1 MSEYNINNYSDMEL
15 LDLIELEPTDNQL
28 KNIHNLTIIIHN
40 KRKEA
45 QDKQDEM
52 MILFFENILNR
63 LTLYFEKLKEEKSM
77 DGQVTDKIMVI
88 DSRYRDNY
96 YTSTSTNFSLSNLGQ
111 SLKNVVE
118 LKLSEIEFPNTWYP
132 FSTDLGNVSF
142 QIIYKAELET
152 GSDYTT
158 ITIPS
163 GVYHYSDLIN
173 AINLELSNQDFKT
186 IKCKI
191 NLSLNP
197 THGSVSGQG
206 TVTFAS
212 DEGGD
217 QFNLRFFGLD
227 ETINTN
233 RNLFMAQKKLGW
245 SLGFRNITPDYYS
258 TLSTSYT
265 SEGLMDTVVLKYFY
279 VVINEQ
285 ISSGVNSH
293 ITPICSNMN
302 IVKYANII
310 ARLSSNGAPFSVNN
324 SNGLSL
330 YSDTRRYHGPIDISK
345 LDIKIINEFGEVINI
360 NNMDL
365 SLTLQYKVK

>member
-1 MSEYNINNYSDMEL
+1 MSQYNINNYTDMEL

-28 KNIHNLTIIIHN
+28 KNLHNLNVIIHK
-40 KRKEA
+40 KRQEA
-45 QDKQDEM
+45 RETQDEM

-63 LTLYFEKLKEEKSM
+63 LTLYFENLKEVKAME
-77 DGQVTDKIMVI
+77 GQVTDKIMVI

-96 YTSTSTNFSLSNLGQ
+96 YETSSTNFSLSNLGQ

-142 QIIYKAELET
+142 QFIYKADLEA
-152 GSDYTT
+152 GNEYTT
-158 ITIPS
+158 ITITS
-163 GVYHYSDLIN
+163 GVYHYSDLID
-173 AINLELSNQDFKT
+173 AINLALANAGIT
-186 IKCKI
+186 TVTCKI
-191 NLSLNP
+191 NVTLNP
-197 THGSVSGQG
+197 THGSISGQG
-206 TVTFAS
+206 SVTFAS

-217 QFNLRFFGLD
+217 QFNLRFFGID
-227 ETINTN
+227 ESISSD
-233 RNLFMAQKKLGW
+233 RNLFLAQKKLGW

-265 SEGLMDTVVLKYFY
+265 SEGLMDTVVLRYFY

-330 YSDTRRYHGPIDISK
+330 YSDTRKYHGPIDISK
-345 LDIKIINEFGEVINI
+345 LDIKIINEFGDVINI